1 MSEILTFSVD
11 ELTLEPDALLQ
22 NQGIPAGLVVPAA
35 IEALCATALN
45 LLSEVAAPAGVLLE
59 ISKPDFEVVYRGQGR
74 NEART
79 PVGDIFGRADGL
91 SLFVVTLGER
101 VSREIEERF
110 RAKDL
115 ALGAMLDA
123 AASVAADKLAEIAES
138 RFLEAL
144 LRTGRATPSTCVLCY
159 SPGYCGWHVSGQKRL
174 FEILHPEQIG
184 VTLRD
189 SFLMQPL
196 KSVSGV
202 LIAGPKEIHSFE
214 MSYPFCSE
222 CETQG
227 CRARIR
233 ALRAD

>member
-1 MSEILTFSVD
+1 VSVD

-35 IEALCATALN
+35 IEALCATALS

-59 ISKPDFEVVYRGQGR
+59 ISKPDFEVVYEGEGR